1 MRAGAIGASPLQ
13 KIRCIVLRRFELN
26 QTGSLVKTPIKTK
39 GRVMTLLPAVAVAAT
54 MVYWLSGFIGQH
66 FSELATSIIDL
77 LLFVV
82 FMVAINTF
90 LKNLRGD

>member
-1 MRAGAIGASPLQ
+1 MRRAIRESLMKMIHCVSA
-13 KIRCIVLRRFELN
+13 RRTELN
-26 QTGSLVKTPIKTK
+26 QAGPPIKTK

-82 FMVAINTF
+82 FMVTINTF